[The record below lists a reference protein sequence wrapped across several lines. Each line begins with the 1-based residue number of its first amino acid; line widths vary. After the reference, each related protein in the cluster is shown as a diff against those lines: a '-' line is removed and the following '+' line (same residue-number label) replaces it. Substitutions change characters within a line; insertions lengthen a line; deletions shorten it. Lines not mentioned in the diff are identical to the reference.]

1 MKQVV
6 TSLIKINDI
15 YQKKIRP
22 IELCI
27 ENSYTQAPLNIQ
39 IDKIVQYKLG
49 TCLEYSL
56 SLFEKWLELIGKKNN
71 FSKLALN
78 EVFFSFLF
86 DFFKV
91 SLENIYYPRGI
102 DKETKKHINEIIVEE
117 LSNLNYYISKQKR
130 KYIPLSDLEIL
141 YSFFS
146 LLENIYERESSIN
159 IKVGSDSSIEEIM
172 SGKPLIYGGVPE
184 SPPKFKDVCSP
195 KKKDN
200 LYQEKQKKIGILIDI
215 LNYKNDGIIIDKVEE
230 ILGMLYQTIYIE
242 KEKIDSELISTKLN
256 RIVNWYNQGLE
267 DENIPE
273 KDINFFNQY
282 LKPIIH
288 TAYGKKEEYNF
299 IVSNAQFFLEIL
311 KNISSNP
318 NYKGINREIVMIIH
332 SFQVINKKIMELLE
346 Y

>member
-1 MKQVV
+1 
-6 TSLIKINDI
+6 
-15 YQKKIRP
+15 
-22 IELCI
+22 
-27 ENSYTQAPLNIQ
+27 
-39 IDKIVQYKLG
+39 
-49 TCLEYSL
+49 
-56 SLFEKWLELIGKKNN
+56 
-71 FSKLALN
+71 
-78 EVFFSFLF
+78 
-86 DFFKV
+86 
-91 SLENIYYPRGI
+91 
-102 DKETKKHINEIIVEE
+102 
-117 LSNLNYYISKQKR
+117 
-130 KYIPLSDLEIL
+130 
-141 YSFFS
+141 
-146 LLENIYERESSIN
+146 
-159 IKVGSDSSIEEIM
+159 
-172 SGKPLIYGGVPE
+172 
-184 SPPKFKDVCSP
+184 
-195 KKKDN
+195 
-200 LYQEKQKKIGILIDI
+200 
-215 LNYKNDGIIIDKVEE
+215 
-230 ILGMLYQTIYIE
+230 MLYQTIYIE